1 MIGNSSR
8 LVARLATLLLL
19 YIGCVSHGLI
29 QAHEGHKPL
38 PTKGV
43 EVDAN
48 SGMLV
53 LSASARDAIEV
64 KTQEVLQG
72 PLASHLN
79 AFGTLAV
86 PWNNHALV
94 GPLMEGRVESV
105 YAVAGDQVQAGQ
117 VIAQIASPLI
127 EQMQKEIRDLVA
139 GVSLDQQLLQG
150 AQEASKSGAI
160 PAARILELQTSLFQ
174 NQTALEIAKT
184 KWLGLGL
191 DLSSLERILAEPS
204 VYQSVRLGLT
214 APISGTVLHNDLTV
228 GKVVN
233 PKEHVLEIID
243 LSTLWLRIEVLEKDV
258 SKVSQGDPV
267 EFFPTSTPGR
277 SIAGTIRVIEKVLDP
292 RTHVAT
298 AWVDIQNDRSN
309 PDELL
314 PGMTGRVRIG
324 TTSVSPKL
332 QVPNTA
338 VIRDGAERFVLVEQE
353 RTAKASLFRK
363 IPVAIGTLGNR
374 HAEVTRGELVPGDRV
389 LTQGSRQLG
398 HLFSQGVLRLSKE
411 AMQDIGLKTAVA
423 QSGSISRV
431 VFIDG
436 IVSLPPSKLARV
448 SPQLSGR
455 IHQVLVDRGASVRNG
470 EPLALVSSI
479 EFQDLQLRAIQANLG
494 LRFRESVLDN
504 IRQAGLSVPPRQRL
518 EAQNQLVAA
527 RNQYDNAIHQLKLL
541 GIQDQQIESII
552 QSQQVMQYYP
562 VIAPI
567 DGILV
572 GFNKAIGHTVSADEE
587 LFELH
592 EPSAR
597 LVEGYISEK
606 DARTIRPGQALRC
619 QSVALEGRSY
629 PGTILSSGKSLSN
642 RGQTLSV
649 WAQVDFEPQAVI
661 FHNMLCRLAIEV
673 PEPATEV
680 EGPANLHES
689 NPLVPLSSILQ
700 EGSQSFLFVAL
711 TDGTFE
717 RRRVTLGPRDDRQ
730 VTVVTGL
737 SPQETVV
744 IEGVAALQTG
754 YAAVQ

>member
-1 MIGNSSR
+1 MLGNSS
-8 LVARLATLLLL
+8 LLAARLATLLCL
-19 YIGCVSHGLI
+19 YVGSVSYGLI

-43 EVDAN
+43 EVDAT
-48 SGMLV
+48 SGTLV
-53 LSASARDAIEV
+53 LSASARDAIDV
-64 KTQEVLQG
+64 KTEEVLQG

-79 AFGTLAV
+79 AFGILDV

-105 YAVAGDQVQAGQ
+105 HVVAGDQVQAGQ

-139 GVSLDQQLLQG
+139 GVDLDQQLLQG
-150 AQEASKSGAI
+150 AQEASKNGAI

-174 NQTALEIAKT
+174 NQTALKIAKT

-191 DLSSLERILAEPS
+191 DLSSLERILAKPT
-204 VYQSVRLGLT
+204 VYQSVRLGLI

-243 LSTLWLRIEVLEKDV
+243 LSTLWLRIEVLEQDV

-267 EFFPTSTPGR
+267 EFFPTSAPGG
-277 SIAGTIRVIEKVLDP
+277 SITGTIRVIEKVLDP

-298 AWVDIQNDRSN
+298 AWVDLQNDHSN
-309 PDELL
+309 TDELL

-324 TTSVSPKL
+324 KTSASPKL

-363 IPVAIGTLGNR
+363 IPVAIGVLGNR
-374 HAEVTRGELVPGDRV
+374 YAEVTRGELVPGDRV

-398 HLFSQGVLRLSKE
+398 HLFSQGVLRLSTE
-411 AMQDIGLKTAVA
+411 AMQDIGLKTAVT
-423 QSGSISRV
+423 QIGSVSRI

-494 LRFRESVLDN
+494 LRFRESVLEN
-504 IRQAGLSVPPRQRL
+504 IRQAGSSVPSRQKL
-518 EAQNQLVAA
+518 EAQNQLVEAK
-527 RNQYDNAIHQLKLL
+527 NQYDNAIHQLKLL

-567 DGILV
+567 DGVIV

-597 LVEGYISEK
+597 LVEAYISEK

-619 QSVALEGRSY
+619 QSVALEGRSF

-649 WAQVDFEPQAVI
+649 WAQVNFEPEAVV

-673 PEPATEV
+673 PESATDADR
-680 EGPANLHES
+680 PANLHES

-700 EGSQSFLFVAL
+700 EGSQSYLFVAL

-730 VTVVTGL
+730 VTVVMGL

>member
-1 MIGNSSR
+1 MIGDSSR
-8 LVARLATLLLL
+8 LVARIATLLCL

-29 QAHEGHKPL
+29 LAHEGHKPL

-48 SGMLV
+48 SGTLV

-72 PLASHLN
+72 PLASHLS

-139 GVSLDQQLLQG
+139 AVSLDEQLLQG

-174 NQTALEIAKT
+174 NQTALKIAKT

-191 DLSSLERILAEPS
+191 DVSSLERILAEPS
-204 VYQSVRLGLT
+204 VYQSVRLGLI

-324 TTSVSPKL
+324 KTSASPKL
-332 QVPNTA
+332 QVPNSA

-374 HAEVTRGELVPGDRV
+374 YAEVTRGELVPGDRV

-398 HLFSQGVLRLSKE
+398 HLFSQGVLRLSTE

-494 LRFRESVLDN
+494 LRFRESVLEN
-504 IRQAGLSVPPRQRL
+504 IRQAGSSVPPRQRL

-527 RNQYDNAIHQLKLL
+527 KNQYDNAIHQLKLL

-619 QSVALEGRSY
+619 QSVALEGSSY

-649 WAQVDFEPQAVI
+649 WAQVDFEPQAVV

-680 EGPANLHES
+680 EGSAYLHES

-700 EGSQSFLFVAL
+700 EGSQSYLFVAL

>member
-1 MIGNSSR
+1 MIGDSSR
-8 LVARLATLLLL
+8 LVARIATLLCL

-29 QAHEGHKPL
+29 LAHEGHKPL

-48 SGMLV
+48 SGTLV

-174 NQTALEIAKT
+174 NQTALKIAKT

-191 DLSSLERILAEPS
+191 DVSSLERILAEPS
-204 VYQSVRLGLT
+204 VYQSVRLGLI

-277 SIAGTIRVIEKVLDP
+277 SIAGNIRVIEKVLDP

-324 TTSVSPKL
+324 KTSASPKL

-374 HAEVTRGELVPGDRV
+374 YAEVTRGELVPGDRV

-431 VFIDG
+431 IFIDG

-494 LRFRESVLDN
+494 LRFRESVLEN
-504 IRQAGLSVPPRQRL
+504 IRQAGSSVPPRQRL

-527 RNQYDNAIHQLKLL
+527 KNQYDNAIHQLKLL

-649 WAQVDFEPQAVI
+649 WAQVDFEPQAVV

-680 EGPANLHES
+680 EGSANLHES

-700 EGSQSFLFVAL
+700 EGSQSYLFVAL

-717 RRRVTLGPRDDRQ
+717 RRRITLGPRDDRQ

>member
-1 MIGNSSR
+1 MIGDSSR
-8 LVARLATLLLL
+8 LATRLATLLCL
-19 YIGCVSHGLI
+19 YIGCVSHGRI

-48 SGMLV
+48 SGTLV

-64 KTQEVLQG
+64 KTEEILQG
-72 PLASHLN
+72 PLASHLS

-174 NQTALEIAKT
+174 NQTALKIAKT

-191 DLSSLERILAEPS
+191 DVSSLERILAEPS
-204 VYQSVRLGLT
+204 VYQSVRLGLI

-258 SKVSQGDPV
+258 SKVSQADPV

-324 TTSVSPKL
+324 KTSASPKL
-332 QVPNTA
+332 QVPNSA

-363 IPVAIGTLGNR
+363 IPVAI
-374 HAEVTRGELVPGDRV
+374 
-389 LTQGSRQLG
+389 
-398 HLFSQGVLRLSKE
+398 
-411 AMQDIGLKTAVA
+411 
-423 QSGSISRV
+423 
-431 VFIDG
+431 
-436 IVSLPPSKLARV
+436 
-448 SPQLSGR
+448 
-455 IHQVLVDRGASVRNG
+455 
-470 EPLALVSSI
+470 
-479 EFQDLQLRAIQANLG
+479 
-494 LRFRESVLDN
+494 
-504 IRQAGLSVPPRQRL
+504 
-518 EAQNQLVAA
+518 
-527 RNQYDNAIHQLKLL
+527 
-541 GIQDQQIESII
+541 
-552 QSQQVMQYYP
+552 
-562 VIAPI
+562 
-567 DGILV
+567 
-572 GFNKAIGHTVSADEE
+572 
-587 LFELH
+587 
-592 EPSAR
+592 
-597 LVEGYISEK
+597 
-606 DARTIRPGQALRC
+606 
-619 QSVALEGRSY
+619 
-629 PGTILSSGKSLSN
+629 
-642 RGQTLSV
+642 
-649 WAQVDFEPQAVI
+649 
-661 FHNMLCRLAIEV
+661 
-673 PEPATEV
+673 
-680 EGPANLHES
+680 
-689 NPLVPLSSILQ
+689 
-700 EGSQSFLFVAL
+700 
-711 TDGTFE
+711 
-717 RRRVTLGPRDDRQ
+717 
-730 VTVVTGL
+730 
-737 SPQETVV
+737 
-744 IEGVAALQTG
+744 
-754 YAAVQ
+754 

>member
-1 MIGNSSR
+1 
-8 LVARLATLLLL
+8 
-19 YIGCVSHGLI
+19 
-29 QAHEGHKPL
+29 
-38 PTKGV
+38 
-43 EVDAN
+43 
-48 SGMLV
+48 
-53 LSASARDAIEV
+53 
-64 KTQEVLQG
+64 
-72 PLASHLN
+72 
-79 AFGTLAV
+79 
-86 PWNNHALV
+86 
-94 GPLMEGRVESV
+94 
-105 YAVAGDQVQAGQ
+105 
-117 VIAQIASPLI
+117 
-127 EQMQKEIRDLVA
+127 
-139 GVSLDQQLLQG
+139 
-150 AQEASKSGAI
+150 
-160 PAARILELQTSLFQ
+160 
-174 NQTALEIAKT
+174 
-184 KWLGLGL
+184 
-191 DLSSLERILAEPS
+191 
-204 VYQSVRLGLT
+204 
-214 APISGTVLHNDLTV
+214 
-228 GKVVN
+228 
-233 PKEHVLEIID
+233 
-243 LSTLWLRIEVLEKDV
+243 
-258 SKVSQGDPV
+258 
-267 EFFPTSTPGR
+267 
-277 SIAGTIRVIEKVLDP
+277 
-292 RTHVAT
+292 
-298 AWVDIQNDRSN
+298 
-309 PDELL
+309 
-314 PGMTGRVRIG
+314 
-324 TTSVSPKL
+324 
-332 QVPNTA
+332 A

-363 IPVAIGTLGNR
+363 IPVAIGVLGNR
-374 HAEVTRGELVPGDRV
+374 YAEVTRGELVPGDRV

-398 HLFSQGVLRLSKE
+398 HLFSQGVLRLSTE

-423 QSGSISRV
+423 QIGSVSRI

-494 LRFRESVLDN
+494 LRFRESVLEN
-504 IRQAGLSVPPRQRL
+504 IRQAGSSVPSRQKL
-518 EAQNQLVAA
+518 EAQNQLVEAK
-527 RNQYDNAIHQLKLL
+527 NQYDNAIHQLKLL

-567 DGILV
+567 DGVIV

-597 LVEGYISEK
+597 LVEAYISEK

-619 QSVALEGRSY
+619 QSVALEGRSF

-649 WAQVDFEPQAVI
+649 WAQVNFEPEAVV

-673 PEPATEV
+673 PESATDADR
-680 EGPANLHES
+680 PANLHES

-700 EGSQSFLFVAL
+700 EGSQSYLFVAL

-730 VTVVTGL
+730 VTVVMGL

>member
-1 MIGNSSR
+1 MIGDSSR
-8 LVARLATLLLL
+8 LVARIATLLCL
-19 YIGCVSHGLI
+19 YVGCVSHGLI

-43 EVDAN
+43 DVDAN
-48 SGMLV
+48 SGTLV

-72 PLASHLN
+72 PLASNLN

-117 VIAQIASPLI
+117 VIARIASPLI

-139 GVSLDQQLLQG
+139 AVSLDQQLLQG

-174 NQTALEIAKT
+174 NQTALKIAKT

-191 DLSSLERILAEPS
+191 DVSSLERILAEPS
-204 VYQSVRLGLT
+204 VYQSVRLGLI

-267 EFFPTSTPGR
+267 EFFPTSNPGR

-324 TTSVSPKL
+324 KTSASPKL
-332 QVPNTA
+332 QVPNSA

-374 HAEVTRGELVPGDRV
+374 YAEVTRGELVPGDRV

-398 HLFSQGVLRLSKE
+398 HLFSQGVLRVSTE

-423 QSGSISRV
+423 QIGSVSRI

-494 LRFRESVLDN
+494 LRFRESVLEN
-504 IRQAGLSVPPRQRL
+504 IRQAGSSVPPRQKL

-527 RNQYDNAIHQLKLL
+527 KNQYDNAIHQLKLL

-649 WAQVDFEPQAVI
+649 WAQVDFEPQAVV

-680 EGPANLHES
+680 EGSANLHGS

-700 EGSQSFLFVAL
+700 EGSQSYLFVVL

>member
-8 LVARLATLLLL
+8 FVALFATLLCL
-19 YIGCVSHGLI
+19 CVGFHRNGLI

-43 EVDAN
+43 EVDAK
-48 SGMLV
+48 SGTLV

-64 KTQEVLQG
+64 MTEEVLQG
-72 PLASHLN
+72 PLASHLS
-79 AFGTLAV
+79 AFGTLTV

-105 YAVAGDQVQAGQ
+105 FFVAGDKVQTGQ
-117 VIAQIASPLI
+117 VVAQIASPQI
-127 EQMQKEIRDLVA
+127 EQLQNEIRDLVA
-139 GVSLDQQLLQG
+139 GVNLDQQLLQG
-150 AQEASKSGAI
+150 VQEASKSGAI
-160 PAARILELQTSLFQ
+160 PAAKILELQTSLFQ
-174 NQTALEIAKT
+174 NQTALKIAKA

-191 DLSSLERILAEPS
+191 DLSSFERILAEPS
-204 VYQSVRLGLT
+204 VYQSVRLGIT
-214 APISGTVLHNDLTV
+214 SPISGTVLHNDLTV

-267 EFFPTSTPGR
+267 EFLPTSAPGR
-277 SIAGTIRVIEKVLDP
+277 SITGTIRILEKVLDP

-298 AWVDIQNDRSN
+298 GWVDVQNDSSS

-324 TTSVSPKL
+324 KTSASPKL
-332 QVPNTA
+332 QVPNSA

-353 RTAKASLFRK
+353 RTEKASLFRK
-363 IPVAIGTLGNR
+363 IPIAIGILGNR

-398 HLFSQGVLRLSKE
+398 HLFSQGVLRLSTE

-423 QSGSISRV
+423 QTGRTSRIV
-431 VFIDG
+431 SVDG

-455 IHQVLVDRGASVRNG
+455 IHQVLVERGASIRTG
-470 EPLALVSSI
+470 EPLALVSSS
-479 EFQDLQLRAIQANLG
+479 EFQDLQLRGIQANLE
-494 LRFRESVLDN
+494 LRFRESVLEN
-504 IRQAGLSVPPRQRL
+504 IRQAGSSVPPRQKL
-518 EAQNQLVAA
+518 EAQNQLVVA
-527 RNQYDNAIHQLKLL
+527 RNQYDNAVHQLKLL
-541 GIQDQQIESII
+541 GIADHQIESII

-567 DGILV
+567 DGVLV

-592 EPSAR
+592 EPAAR
-597 LVEGYISEK
+597 LVEAYVSEK
-606 DARTIRPGQALRC
+606 DARLIRPGQSLRC
-619 QSVALEGRSY
+619 KPVALEGRSF
-629 PGTILSSGKSLSN
+629 PGTVLSSGKSLSN

-649 WAQVDFEPQAVI
+649 WAQVDFEPEAVV

-673 PEPATEV
+673 PESATEV
-680 EGPANLHES
+680 DGFENLREDK
-689 NPLVPLSSILQ
+689 PLVPLSSILQ
-700 EGSQSFLFVAL
+700 EGSQSYLFVAL

-717 RRRVTLGPRDDRQ
+717 RRRVTLGRRDDRQ
-730 VTVVTGL
+730 VTIVAGL

>member
-1 MIGNSSR
+1 
-8 LVARLATLLLL
+8 
-19 YIGCVSHGLI
+19 
-29 QAHEGHKPL
+29 
-38 PTKGV
+38 V
-43 EVDAN
+43 EVDAT
-48 SGMLV
+48 SGTLV

-64 KTQEVLQG
+64 KTEEVLQG

-105 YAVAGDQVQAGQ
+105 HVVAGDQVQAGQ

-139 GVSLDQQLLQG
+139 GVDLDQQLLQG

-174 NQTALEIAKT
+174 NQTALKIAKT

-191 DLSSLERILAEPS
+191 DLSSLERILAKPT
-204 VYQSVRLGLT
+204 VYQSVRLGLI

-243 LSTLWLRIEVLEKDV
+243 LSTLWLRIEVLEQDV

-267 EFFPTSTPGR
+267 EFFPTSAPGG
-277 SIAGTIRVIEKVLDP
+277 SITGTIRVIEKVLDP

-298 AWVDIQNDRSN
+298 AWVDLQNDHSN

-324 TTSVSPKL
+324 KTSASPKL

-363 IPVAIGTLGNR
+363 IPVAIGVLGNR
-374 HAEVTRGELVPGDRV
+374 YAEVTRGELVPGDRV

-398 HLFSQGVLRLSKE
+398 HLFSQGVLRLSTE

-423 QSGSISRV
+423 QIGSVSRI

-494 LRFRESVLDN
+494 LRFRESVLEN
-504 IRQAGLSVPPRQRL
+504 IRQAGSSIPSRQKL
-518 EAQNQLVAA
+518 EAQNQLVEAK
-527 RNQYDNAIHQLKLL
+527 NQYDNAIHQLKLL

-567 DGILV
+567 DGVIV

-597 LVEGYISEK
+597 LVEAYISEK

-619 QSVALEGRSY
+619 QSVALEGRSF

-649 WAQVDFEPQAVI
+649 WAQVDFEPEAVV

-673 PEPATEV
+673 PESATDADR
-680 EGPANLHES
+680 PANLRES

-700 EGSQSFLFVAL
+700 EGSQSYLFVAL

-717 RRRVTLGPRDDRQ
+717 RRRVTLGSRDDRQ
-730 VTVVTGL
+730 VTVVMGL

>member
-1 MIGNSSR
+1 MIGDSSR
-8 LVARLATLLLL
+8 LVARIATLLCL

-64 KTQEVLQG
+64 KTEEVLQG
-72 PLASHLN
+72 PLASHLS

-324 TTSVSPKL
+324 TTSASPKL
-332 QVPNTA
+332 QVPNSA

-374 HAEVTRGELVPGDRV
+374 YAEVTRGELVPGDRV

-398 HLFSQGVLRLSKE
+398 HLFSQGVLRLSTE

-423 QSGSISRV
+423 QIGSVSRI

-494 LRFRESVLDN
+494 LRFRESVLEN
-504 IRQAGLSVPPRQRL
+504 IRQAGSSVPPRQRL

-527 RNQYDNAIHQLKLL
+527 KNQYDNAIHQLKLL

-649 WAQVDFEPQAVI
+649 WAQVDFEPQAVV

-680 EGPANLHES
+680 EGSANLHES

-700 EGSQSFLFVAL
+700 EGSQSYLFVAL

>member
-8 LVARLATLLLL
+8 LVARLATLLCLCV
-19 YIGCVSHGLI
+19 GCVSHGLI
-29 QAHEGHKPL
+29 LAHEGHKPL

-324 TTSVSPKL
+324 KTSASPKL
-332 QVPNTA
+332 QVPNSA

-494 LRFRESVLDN
+494 LRFRESVLEN
-504 IRQAGLSVPPRQRL
+504 IRQAGSSVPPRQKL

-527 RNQYDNAIHQLKLL
+527 KNQYDNAIHQLKLL

-649 WAQVDFEPQAVI
+649 WAQVDFEPQAVV

>member
-1 MIGNSSR
+1 MIGDSSR
-8 LVARLATLLLL
+8 LVARIATLLCL

-29 QAHEGHKPL
+29 LAHEGHKPL

-48 SGMLV
+48 SGTLV

-72 PLASHLN
+72 PLASHLS

-139 GVSLDQQLLQG
+139 AVSLDEQLLQG

-174 NQTALEIAKT
+174 NQTALKIAKT

-191 DLSSLERILAEPS
+191 DVSSLERILAEPS
-204 VYQSVRLGLT
+204 VYQSVRLGLI

-324 TTSVSPKL
+324 KTSASPKL
-332 QVPNTA
+332 QVPNSA

-374 HAEVTRGELVPGDRV
+374 YAEVTRGELVPGDRV

-398 HLFSQGVLRLSKE
+398 HLFSQGVLRLSTE

-494 LRFRESVLDN
+494 LRFRESVLEN
-504 IRQAGLSVPPRQRL
+504 IRQAGSSVPPRQRL

-527 RNQYDNAIHQLKLL
+527 KNQYDNAIHQLKLL